1 MHHTKLIDKLV
12 RELSYRVGVP
22 NIHNKEHQ
30 SIMSEILSEWG
41 EYDAK
46 QKIFEFLTEE
56 PRKFKNPILN
66 RTIKYKDKNGKGI
79 VGNLLTTKKES
90 PGRIAAEKMLGGLSD
105 EDRDAINKEVGA
117 QGTQKKIDFPKD
129 DSTDTTDDSAE
140 TPTTGNA
147 LKPGTDFAK
156 KAKELEDRV
165 SGKKQD
171 GTSTKAKPLSTE
183 ELVSKQQET
192 ARLRDA
198 GEAGAGGEAAS
209 QGESR
214 YCNAVDTLN
223 YNEYGAENREQISKV
238 VQELKAKKKLS
249 APEERLLNDL
259 NFEKPYN
266 DDAYDY
272 LATREVYAE
281 QEFQRMKDMPKPNV
295 LSSSSGFGGSENG
308 YKDWMRAA
316 FDGAL
321 ATQELLGES
330 RMDTSKPFNTI
341 QSTSEID
348 DGVQAD
354 LEERANDE
362 NSSKEDRDYY
372 AKELKSFKK
381 FRKYHDTYVVGQDE
395 NGRKFIVSV
404 SNKKSSQLDD
414 PQNNTTPNARFQVM
428 KREFG
433 EDVAKKVTLSINDGI
448 RMVTTVAKE
457 SLKSSVKV
465 TVDDDFV
472 NVAVLAGKKLL
483 KGGSGE
489 VGIEKRGLK
498 RNKSKKTGKP
508 SPGHEFGCFLDDKK
522 ISEEQW
528 NNMSD
533 KEKITTTQQFMS
545 DDDWHT
551 TNGTSVPYSP
561 YTKLFIKVGEVSTGG
576 HNELKKIRKELEA
589 RGQSSSIEAS
599 SVAQA
604 GSIKQKEQST
614 VKIAH
619 QNVVN
624 QVGESDKKLGFP
636 KDGKNGP
643 HTQAYVGTVM
653 SALHFDSY
661 IDMPDEDNDKMV
673 IQMGV
678 VGAKPSNIRN
688 CLAKQSGYKMPP
700 GDRDGLKKHL
710 RETCSIDAETGSIV
724 IKSKGEDGNET
735 KIAEDTWRTA
745 GTSQKVASAFGDDMK
760 KCVKSKVKSQRT
772 NPKGK

>member
-1 MHHTKLIDKLV
+1 MNHTKLIHRLV
-12 RELSYRVGVP
+12 HELSFRVGIP
-22 NIHNKEHQ
+22 NIHDREHQ
-30 SIMSEILSEWG
+30 SIMSEILTEWG
-41 EYDAK
+41 EFDAK
-46 QKIFEFLTEE
+46 QRIFEFLTEKDDE
-56 PRKFKNPILN
+56 K
-66 RTIKYKDKNGKGI
+66 TAEDEKYKNTGGSGYVKAQDYDKWKADPKGDFEKFTKEGPGVYKPMETDGNGGEEKEEKEKGKSLKTKSYQKI
-79 VGNLLTTKKES
+79 VKNEKKVQD
-90 PGRIAAEKMLGGLSD
+90 KLD
-105 EDRDAINKEVGA
+105 KE
-117 QGTQKKIDFPKD
+117 
-129 DSTDTTDDSAE
+129 DSTGGKNTE
-140 TPTTGNA
+140 G
-147 LKPGTDFAK
+147 K
-156 KAKELEDRV
+156 V
-165 SGKKQD
+165 S
-171 GTSTKAKPLSTE
+171 KPLSTE

-192 ARLRDA
+192 SRLRDA

-214 YCNAVDTLN
+214 YCNAVDNLD
-223 YNEYGAENREQISKV
+223 YNEYGSENREEISKA

-266 DDAYDY
+266 DGAYDY

-295 LSSSSGFGGSENG
+295 LSSSSGFGGSESG
-308 YKDWMRAA
+308 YKEWMRAA

-372 AKELKSFKK
+372 VKELKSFKK

-688 CLAKQSGYKMPP
+688 CLAKQSGYKIPP

-760 KCVKSKVKSQRT
+760 KCVKSKVKSQRS